1 MGRRSRCLPGAGVW
15 DWVLV
20 PVSVRVAAVDAL
32 TGELI
37 GRTVPGGAG
46 EVMALVTRPAGG
58 VRGCQGDAVRP
69 VRPVSG
75 GPGERGRPPGG
86 GALQAAAP

>member
-1 MGRRSRCLPGAGVW
+1 MPSAGVW

-75 GPGERGRPPGG
+75 GPGALAGERGRPQGG

>member
-1 MGRRSRCLPGAGVW
+1 MPGAGVW

-46 EVMALVTRPAGG
+46 EVMALVAGLRAGCGG
-58 VRGCQGDAVRP
+58 VRVT
-69 VRPVSG
+69 
-75 GPGERGRPPGG
+75 
-86 GALQAAAP
+86 L

>member
-1 MGRRSRCLPGAGVW
+1 MLAGCRSLRLGARAR
-15 DWVLV
+15 
-20 PVSVRVAAVDAL
+20 SIKAAAVDAL

-75 GPGERGRPPGG
+75 GPGALAEERGRPQGG

>member
-1 MGRRSRCLPGAGVW
+1 MPSAGVW

-37 GRTVPGGAG
+37 DGTVPGGAG
-46 EVMALVTRPAGG
+46 EVMALVAGLRAGRGG
-58 VRGCQGDAVRP
+58 VRAT
-69 VRPVSG
+69 
-75 GPGERGRPPGG
+75 
-86 GALQAAAP
+86 L